1 MDQHQLLNSWEV
13 RLYKYVYISADPLA
27 VRGERAQKFAAVRSS
42 VFQRVLYLPLFG
54 FFGSGLED
62 IECLVA
68 RVIGGTVAEVIRRDT
83 SVL

>member
-1 MDQHQLLNSWEV
+1 MNV
-13 RLYKYVYISADPLA
+13 VSADPLA

-68 RVIGGTVAEVIRRDT
+68 RVIGERFEWMKSAVVGTVAQVIRRDT
-83 SVL
+83 SGGDRAVL